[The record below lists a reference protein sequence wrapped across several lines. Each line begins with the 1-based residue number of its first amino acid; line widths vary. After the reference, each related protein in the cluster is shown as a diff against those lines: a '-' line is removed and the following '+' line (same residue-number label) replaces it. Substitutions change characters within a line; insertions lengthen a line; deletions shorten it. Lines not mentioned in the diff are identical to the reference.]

1 MAIASS
7 STASAWPACRSRVT
21 VDKRLPPLL
30 VAVFINIAGFSLILP
45 LLPFYGQVFG
55 AGPFEIGLLFAAYSF
70 GNVFGEIHWG
80 RQSDVWGRRKVL
92 AVTTFCAA
100 LSYVAFAYAPSLW
113 AAIGIRV
120 VSGFFS
126 GTLST
131 AQGFIADVSVPERR
145 AKTMGYFGAAFSLGF
160 AFGPV
165 VGGLFAG
172 EAAVAESFRLPIF
185 VAGGLSLLASV
196 WCVLALRDA
205 VPLTGKG
212 APLPR
217 YSEAFAFVSGQP
229 LLLRLFVI
237 SFCGI
242 AMFASMEAIYGLWSE
257 ANFGWS
263 AHDLG
268 FAFLAIGGGGL
279 LTQLFMIGPLSARFG
294 EARVIVLGLALL
306 ALSMVLQPVIRLPI
320 AGVLLM
326 GLLMTGHGLTFPTAG
341 ALLSRNTPS
350 ERQGSTMGLM
360 MASNAVGRIVAPPLF
375 GLVYGGF
382 GHDAPWYLGAG
393 IIALVMLVA
402 LQAVRLSP
410 KT

>member
-1 MAIASS
+1 
-7 STASAWPACRSRVT
+7 

-55 AGPFEIGLLFAAYSF
+55 AGPFEIALLFAAYSL

-80 RQSDVWGRRKVL
+80 RQSDLWGRRKVL
-92 AVTTFCAA
+92 VVTTFLAG
-100 LSYVAFAYAPSLW
+100 LSYFAFAYAPTLW

-131 AQGFIADVSVPERR
+131 AQGFIADVSPPERR

-165 VGGLFAG
+165 LGGVFAG
-172 EAAVAESFRLPIF
+172 DEVAAASFRLPIF
-185 VAGGLSLLASV
+185 IAGGLSLLASA
-196 WCVLALRDA
+196 WCFLALRDA
-205 VPLTGKG
+205 VPPKGKG
-212 APLPR
+212 APLPA
-217 YSEAFAFVSGQP
+217 YSEAFRFVGGQP

-263 AHDLG
+263 ANDLG

-279 LTQLFMIGPLSARFG
+279 FAQLALIGPLAARYG
-294 EARVIVLGLALL
+294 EARVIVIGLACL
-306 ALSMVLQPVIRLPI
+306 ALSMLLQPVIRTP
-320 AGVLLM
+320 ASGVLLM
-326 GLLMTGHGLTFPTAG
+326 GLLMAGHSLAFPSAG
-341 ALLSRNTPS
+341 ALLSRNTPP

-375 GLVYGGF
+375 GLIYDQV
-382 GHDAPWYLGAG
+382 GHDAPWYVGAAMIG
-393 IIALVMLVA
+393 LVVLVA
-402 LQAVRLSP
+402 LQAVRLSTP
-410 KT
+410 RTT

>member
-1 MAIASS
+1 M
-7 STASAWPACRSRVT
+7 
-21 VDKRLPPLL
+21 DKRLPPLL

-55 AGPFEIGLLFAAYSF
+55 AGPFEIALLFAAYSF

-80 RQSDVWGRRKVL
+80 RQSDLWGRRKVL
-92 AVTTFCAA
+92 AVTTCLAG
-100 LSYVAFAYAPSLW
+100 LSYFAFAYAPTLW

-131 AQGFIADVSVPERR
+131 AQGFIADVSAPERR

-165 VGGLFAG
+165 LGGVFAG
-172 EAAVAESFRLPIF
+172 DEVAAESFRLPIF
-185 VAGGLSLLASV
+185 IAGGLSLLASA
-196 WCVLALRDA
+196 WCFIALRDA
-205 VPLTGKG
+205 VPPRGKG
-212 APLPR
+212 APLPA
-217 YSEAFAFVSGQP
+217 YSEAFRFVGGQP
-229 LLLRLFVI
+229 LLLRLFAI

-263 AHDLG
+263 ANDLG

-279 LTQLFMIGPLSARFG
+279 FAQLALIGPLAARFG
-294 EARVIVLGLALL
+294 EARVIVIGLVCL
-306 ALSMVLQPVIRLPI
+306 ALSMLLQPVIRTP
-320 AGVLLM
+320 ASGVLLM
-326 GLLMTGHGLTFPTAG
+326 GLLMVGHSLAFPSAG
-341 ALLSRNTPS
+341 ALLSRNTPP

-375 GLVYGGF
+375 GLIYDEA
-382 GHDAPWYLGAG
+382 GHDATWYAGAAMIG
-393 IIALVMLVA
+393 LVVLVA
-402 LQAVRLSP
+402 LQAVRLSAP
-410 KT
+410 RAT

>member
-1 MAIASS
+1 MD
-7 STASAWPACRSRVT
+7 R
-21 VDKRLPPLL
+21 RLPPLL
-30 VAVFINIAGFSLILP
+30 VAVFINIGGFSLILP

-55 AGPFEIGLLFAAYSF
+55 AGPFEIALLFAAYSL

-92 AVTTFCAA
+92 VVTTFLAG
-100 LSYVAFAYAPSLW
+100 LSYFAFAYAPTLW

-131 AQGFIADVSVPERR
+131 AQGFIADVSAPERR

-165 VGGLFAG
+165 LGGVFAG
-172 EAAVAESFRLPIF
+172 EEVAAESFRLPIF
-185 VAGGLSLLASV
+185 IAGGLSLLASA
-196 WCVLALRDA
+196 WCFAVLRDA
-205 VPLTGKG
+205 VPPKGKG
-212 APLPR
+212 APLPA
-217 YSEAFAFVSGQP
+217 YSEAFRFVGGQP

-257 ANFGWS
+257 ENFGWS
-263 AHDLG
+263 ANDLG

-279 LTQLFMIGPLSARFG
+279 FAQLALIGPLAARYG
-294 EARVIVLGLALL
+294 EARVIVIGLVCL
-306 ALSMVLQPVIRLPI
+306 ALSMLLQPLLRTP
-320 AGVLLM
+320 ASGVLLM
-326 GLLMTGHGLTFPTAG
+326 ALLMMGHSLAFPSAG
-341 ALLSRNTPS
+341 ALLSRNTPP

-375 GLVYGGF
+375 GLIYDGV
-382 GHDAPWYLGAG
+382 GHDAPWYVGAVMIG
-393 IIALVMLVA
+393 LVVIVA
-402 LQAVRLSP
+402 LQAVRLTARP
-410 KT
+410 TA

>member
-1 MAIASS
+1 
-7 STASAWPACRSRVT
+7 
-21 VDKRLPPLL
+21 VDSRLPPLL

-55 AGPFEIGLLFAAYSF
+55 AGPFEIALLFAAYSF

-92 AVTTFCAA
+92 VVTTCLAG
-100 LSYVAFAYAPSLW
+100 LSYFAFAYAPTLW
-113 AAIGIRV
+113 AAIGVRV

-131 AQGFIADVSVPERR
+131 AQGFIADVSAPERR

-165 VGGLFAG
+165 LGGLFAG
-172 EAAVAESFRLPIF
+172 DEVAASSFRLPIF
-185 VAGGLSLLASV
+185 IAGGLSLLASA
-196 WCVLALRDA
+196 WCLVALRDV
-205 VPLTGKG
+205 VPPKGKG
-212 APLPR
+212 APLPA
-217 YSEAFAFVSGQP
+217 YSEAFRFVGGQP

-237 SFCGI
+237 SFAGI

-263 AHDLG
+263 ANDLG

-279 LTQLFMIGPLSARFG
+279 FAQLVLIGPLVARYG
-294 EARVIVLGLALL
+294 EARVIVIGLGCL
-306 ALSMVLQPVIRLPI
+306 ALSMLLQPILRTPVS
-320 AGVLLM
+320 GVLLM
-326 GLLMTGHGLTFPTAG
+326 GLLMIGHSLAFPAAG
-341 ALLSRNTPS
+341 ALLSRHTPR

-375 GLVYGGF
+375 GLIYAGVGR
-382 GHDAPWYLGAG
+382 DAPWYAGAAMIG
-393 IIALVMLVA
+393 LVVFVA
-402 LQAVRLSP
+402 LQAVRIGQRVAA
-410 KT
+410 

>member
-1 MAIASS
+1 MD
-7 STASAWPACRSRVT
+7 R
-21 VDKRLPPLL
+21 RLPPLL

-55 AGPFEIGLLFAAYSF
+55 AGPFEIALLFAAYSF

-92 AVTTFCAA
+92 VVTTCLAGLGYF
-100 LSYVAFAYAPSLW
+100 AFAWAPTLW
-113 AAIGIRV
+113 AAIAIRV

-160 AFGPV
+160 VFGPV
-165 VGGLFAG
+165 IGGLFAG
-172 EAAVAESFRLPIF
+172 EEAVAASFRLPIYI
-185 VAGGLSLLASV
+185 AGGLSLLASA
-196 WCVLALRDA
+196 WCFTVLRDV
-205 VPLTGKG
+205 VPPKGKG
-212 APLPR
+212 APLPA
-217 YSEAFAFVSGQP
+217 YSEAFRFVGGQP

-268 FAFLAIGGGGL
+268 LAFIAIGGGGL
-279 LTQLFMIGPLSARFG
+279 FAQLVLIGPLAARYG
-294 EARVIVLGLALL
+294 EARVIVIGLVCL
-306 ALSMVLQPVIRLPI
+306 ALSMLLQPIVRLPVS
-320 AGVLLM
+320 GVLLM
-326 GLLMTGHGLTFPTAG
+326 GLLMVGHSLAFPSAG
-341 ALLSRNTPS
+341 ALLSRNTPP

-375 GLVYGGF
+375 GLIYEKV
-382 GHDAPWYLGAG
+382 GHDAPWYAGAAMIG
-393 IIALVMLVA
+393 LVVLVA
-402 LQAVRLSP
+402 LQAVRLSTRP
-410 KT
+410 AA

>member
-1 MAIASS
+1 M
-7 STASAWPACRSRVT
+7 
-21 VDKRLPPLL
+21 DKRLPPLL

-55 AGPFEIGLLFAAYSF
+55 AGPFEIALLFAAYSL

-92 AVTTFCAA
+92 AVTTFFAA
-100 LSYVAFAYAPSLW
+100 LSYVAFAYAPTLW

-131 AQGFIADVSVPERR
+131 AQGFIADVSPPERR

-165 VGGLFAG
+165 LGGVFAG
-172 EAAVAESFRLPIF
+172 EEAVAASFRLPIF
-185 VAGGLSLLASV
+185 IAGTLSLLASA
-196 WCVLALRDA
+196 WCFAVLRDA
-205 VPLTGKG
+205 VPPKGKG
-212 APLPR
+212 APLPA
-217 YSEAFAFVSGQP
+217 YSAAFRFVGGQP

-257 ANFGWS
+257 ANFGLS
-263 AHDLG
+263 ANDLG

-279 LTQLFMIGPLSARFG
+279 FAQLVLIGPLAARFG
-294 EARVIVLGLALL
+294 EARVIVIGLACL
-306 ALSMVLQPVIRLPI
+306 ALSMLLQPVIRLPVS
-320 AGVLLM
+320 GVLLM
-326 GLLMTGHGLTFPTAG
+326 GLLMTGHSLAFPSAG
-341 ALLSRNTPS
+341 ALLSRNTPP

-375 GLVYGGF
+375 GLIYEKV
-382 GHDAPWYLGAG
+382 GHDAPWYVGTAMIG
-393 IIALVMLVA
+393 LVVLVA
-402 LQAVRLSP
+402 LQAVRFSERGAA
-410 KT
+410 